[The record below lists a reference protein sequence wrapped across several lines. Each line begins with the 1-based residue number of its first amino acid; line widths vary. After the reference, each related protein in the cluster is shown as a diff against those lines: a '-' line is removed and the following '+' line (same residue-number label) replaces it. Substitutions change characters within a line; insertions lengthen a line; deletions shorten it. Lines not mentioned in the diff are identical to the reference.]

1 MNPTLYFA
9 PQTCAR
15 VSLTA
20 LEEIGKPFDT
30 RLIAFLAAE
39 HRAPD
44 FLAINP
50 SGKVPALVTEGGI
63 LVQNGAILHYLALTR
78 PEAKLLPRVDDPLRQ
93 AQVLSWLFRCS
104 SDLHP
109 LVSRYVLPQFA
120 TANPDDADGIRAKGA
135 ELLQAQLQPI
145 DDLLR
150 GREWVLD
157 EGWSIIDAYLS
168 WIWFRI
174 SGAGF
179 GGFGFGQACLPAIAA
194 HHARASERPSAIA
207 ALRHEARAQAELKE
221 RGLVFRP
228 PTYDRNHGDESDR

>member
-1 MNPTLYFA
+1 MNLIPTLYFA

-20 LEEIGKPFDT
+20 LEEIGKPFET
-30 RLIAFLAAE
+30 RLIAFLAGE
-39 HRAPD
+39 HRAPGY
-44 FLAINP
+44 LAVNP
-50 SGKVPALVTEGGI
+50 SGKVPALVTEGGT
-63 LVQNGAILHYLALTR
+63 LVQNGAILHYLALAH
-78 PEAKLLPRVDDPLRQ
+78 PDAKLLPGTDDPLRQ
-93 AQVLSWLFRCS
+93 SQVLSWLFRCA

-109 LVSRYVLPQFA
+109 LVSRYVLPQFG
-120 TANPDDADGIRAKGA
+120 TAAPDEAGGIRARAG

-150 GREWVLD
+150 AREWVLD

-174 SGAGF
+174 SG
-179 GGFGFGQACLPAIAA
+179 GGFDQSSLPAIAA
-194 HHARASERPSAIA
+194 HHARASERPSARA
-207 ALRHEARAQAELKE
+207 ALEHEARAQAELKE

-228 PTYDRNHGDESDR
+228 PTYDRNQGEESDG

>member
-1 MNPTLYFA
+1 MNPTLFFA

-20 LEEIGKPFDT
+20 LEEIGEPFDT
-30 RLIAFLAAE
+30 RLIAFLAGE

-63 LVQNGAILHYLALTR
+63 LVQNGAILHYLAMTH
-78 PEAKLLPRVDDPLRQ
+78 PEAGLLPRADDPLRQ

-109 LVSRYVLPQFA
+109 LVSRFVLPQFA
-120 TANPDDADGIRAKGA
+120 TANPDDADGIRAKAA
-135 ELLQAQLQPI
+135 ELLQAQLLPI
-145 DDLLR
+145 DDILR
-150 GREWVLD
+150 GREWVLG

-179 GGFGFGQACLPAIAA
+179 DGFGQASLPAIAA
-194 HHARASERPSAIA
+194 HHARASERPSARA
-207 ALRHEARAQAELKE
+207 ALEHEARAQAELKE

-228 PTYDRNHGDESDR
+228 PTYDRDQGDERDR